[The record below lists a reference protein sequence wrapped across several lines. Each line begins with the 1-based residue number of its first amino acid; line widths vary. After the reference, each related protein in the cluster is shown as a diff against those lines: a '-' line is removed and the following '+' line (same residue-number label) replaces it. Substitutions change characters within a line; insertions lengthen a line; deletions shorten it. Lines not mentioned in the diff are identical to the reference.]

1 MMDTERGRGSGRPKH
16 VAKILEVLSTMISKT
31 RLFFASIFFLHCQ
44 HQNGLLL
51 LLCCWVGIFCR
62 KQQKTQYDVGLA
74 INCLANIA
82 TPGLS
87 RDLISDLVQLLG
99 NHKPYVRKK
108 ALLAM

>member
-1 MMDTERGRGSGRPKH
+1 MNER
-16 VAKILEVLSTMISKT
+16 
-31 RLFFASIFFLHCQ
+31 
-44 HQNGLLL
+44 
-51 LLCCWVGIFCR
+51 
-62 KQQKTQYDVGLA
+62 TQYDVGLA

>member
-1 MMDTERGRGSGRPKH
+1 M
-16 VAKILEVLSTMISKT
+16 
-31 RLFFASIFFLHCQ
+31 
-44 HQNGLLL
+44 
-51 LLCCWVGIFCR
+51 FCNEKR
-62 KQQKTQYDVGLA
+62 RRRRQYDVGLA

>member
-1 MMDTERGRGSGRPKH
+1 MVETWCWLY
-16 VAKILEVLSTMISKT
+16 VAKAL
-31 RLFFASIFFLHCQ
+31 RFHDFAVHIVFKC
-44 HQNGLLL
+44 LLL
-51 LLCCWVGIFCR
+51 SLRRFWSFETNHSR
-62 KQQKTQYDVGLA
+62 KTQQRRRRQYDVGLA

>member
-1 MMDTERGRGSGRPKH
+1 MLMCGVSII
-16 VAKILEVLSTMISKT
+16 VVVLTFSSPTNSSD
-31 RLFFASIFFLHCQ
+31 FATCL
-44 HQNGLLL
+44 
-51 LLCCWVGIFCR
+51 
-62 KQQKTQYDVGLA
+62 QYDVGLA

-82 TPGLS
+82 TPDLS

>member
-1 MMDTERGRGSGRPKH
+1 MVTFSTVSIVYLFGRRPP
-16 VAKILEVLSTMISKT
+16 VVLYLDEPP
-31 RLFFASIFFLHCQ
+31 R
-44 HQNGLLL
+44 
-51 LLCCWVGIFCR
+51 
-62 KQQKTQYDVGLA
+62 QYDVGLA